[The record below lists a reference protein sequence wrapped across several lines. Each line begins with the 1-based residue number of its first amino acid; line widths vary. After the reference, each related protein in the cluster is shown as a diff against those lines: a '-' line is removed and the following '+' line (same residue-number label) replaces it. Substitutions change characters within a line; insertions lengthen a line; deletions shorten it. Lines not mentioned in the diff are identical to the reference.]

1 MSTILEI
8 VDSLENRVSKLL
20 HQHNKQKAIQE
31 ELIKEVSDLRAEQAK
46 FLEEIELWREKY
58 NTMKVANSM
67 LGSDQYK
74 RETNLKSNSLVR
86 EIDQCINQLSE

>member
-20 HQHNKQKAIQE
+20 REHDEQKTRQA
-31 ELIKEVSDLRAEQAK
+31 ELQNEVNDLRAQQVK
-46 FLEEIELWREKY
+46 FLEEIDQWREKY

-74 RETNLKSNSLVR
+74 RETKLKINTLVR
-86 EIDQCINQLSE
+86 EIDQCISQLSE

>member
-20 HQHNKQKAIQE
+20 HQHNKQKATQE
-31 ELIKEVSDLRAEQAK
+31 ELIKEVSDLRAQQAK
-46 FLEEIELWREKY
+46 FLEEIEQWREKY
-58 NTMKVANSM
+58 TTMKVANSM

-74 RETNLKSNSLVR
+74 RETKLKIKNGELK
-86 EIDQCINQLSE
+86 IIK

>member
-20 HQHNKQKAIQE
+20 HQHNKQKASQE
-31 ELIKEVSDLRAEQAK
+31 ELQREVSDLKTQQK
-46 FLEEIELWREKY
+46 QFLDEISQWREKY

-74 RETNLKSNSLVR
+74 RETKLKINTLVR
-86 EIDQCINQLSE
+86 EIDQCISQLSE

>member
-20 HQHNKQKAIQE
+20 HQHNKQKATQE
-31 ELIKEVSDLRAEQAK
+31 ELIKEVNDLRAQQAK
-46 FLEEIELWREKY
+46 FLEEIEQWREKY
-58 NTMKVANSM
+58 TTMKVANSM

-74 RETNLKSNSLVR
+74 RETKLKINSLVR